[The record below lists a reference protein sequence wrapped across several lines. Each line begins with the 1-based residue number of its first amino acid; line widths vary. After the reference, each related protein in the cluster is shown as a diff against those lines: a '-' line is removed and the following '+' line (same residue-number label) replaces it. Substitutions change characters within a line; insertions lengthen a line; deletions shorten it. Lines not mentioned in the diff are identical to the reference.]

1 MTVRRRLR
9 VEWRP
14 GENHQFR
21 IKRERS
27 VARSTE
33 RVSMLHSTMQIV
45 PNSVPADDS
54 VDMASTGD
62 FVQLRSVYK
71 SYGENL
77 VVMDHMNLDM
87 RADDRLVVIGPSG
100 SGKSSLLRVMMG
112 LEGIQSGSIGFQG
125 KPYICGA
132 DSGRSKRIDG
142 KLQRQIGMV
151 FQHYTLFPHLSVLSN
166 LILAPVKVGGMSKS
180 EATERARMYLDRLGL
195 ESKLN
200 AYPSQLSGGQKQ
212 RVAIARALMLEP
224 KLMLFDEVTS
234 ALDPEMV
241 VEVQHVMMK
250 LAEQKM
256 AMIIVTHDMHFARD
270 IATRVVFCASGKV
283 VEQGAPNEMFKC
295 PKEGRTREFLEK
307 VLHLD

>member
-1 MTVRRRLR
+1 MFLSQAQIQPVTKSARSA
-9 VEWRP
+9 
-14 GENHQFR
+14 
-21 IKRERS
+21 S
-27 VARSTE
+27 VAPLSS
-33 RVSMLHSTMQIV
+33 VS
-45 PNSVPADDS
+45 
-54 VDMASTGD
+54 GD
-62 FVQLRSVYK
+62 FVQLKNVYK

-77 VVMDHMNLDM
+77 VVMDRMSLDM

-112 LEGIQSGSIGFQG
+112 LEGVQGGEITFQG
-125 KPYICGA
+125 KPYIQGA
-132 DSGRSKRIDG
+132 DMGGSKRIDP
-142 KLQRQIGMV
+142 KLQKQIGMV
-151 FQHYTLFPHLSVLSN
+151 FQHYTLFPHLSVLGN
-166 LILAPVKVGGMSKS
+166 LILAPVKVLGLSKQD
-180 EATERARMYLDRLGL
+180 ATERARKYLARLGL
-195 ESKLN
+195 ESKLH

-241 VEVQHVMMK
+241 IEVQNVMLQ

-283 VEQGAPNEMFKC
+283 VEEGAPADMFKC
-295 PKEGRTREFLEK
+295 PKEARTREFLEK

>member
-1 MTVRRRLR
+1 MLVSLTQSPRAA
-9 VEWRP
+9 EPAQP
-14 GENHQFR
+14 GASEPQ
-21 IKRERS
+21 
-27 VARSTE
+27 
-33 RVSMLHSTMQIV
+33 
-45 PNSVPADDS
+45 PA
-54 VDMASTGD
+54 AD
-62 FVQLRSVYK
+62 FVQLRDVTK
-71 SYGENL
+71 SYGEHL
-77 VVMDHMNLDM
+77 VVMDRMNLDM

-112 LEGIQSGSIGFQG
+112 LEGIQSGEIAFQG
-125 KPYICGA
+125 KPYIKGNEA
-132 DSGRSKRIDG
+132 RASKRIDA
-142 KLQRQIGMV
+142 KLQKQIGMV

-166 LILAPVKVGGMSKS
+166 LILAPVKVGGLSKA
-180 EATERARMYLDRLGL
+180 EATERARRYLARLGL

-241 VEVQHVMMK
+241 VEVQNVMLQ

-283 VEQGAPNEMFKC
+283 VEQGAPAEMFKN
-295 PKEGRTREFLEK
+295 PKESRTREFLTK

>member
-1 MTVRRRLR
+1 MLLSQTQVSPTIR
-9 VEWRP
+9 
-14 GENHQFR
+14 QASSATSSSQ
-21 IKRERS
+21 S
-27 VARSTE
+27 VTST
-33 RVSMLHSTMQIV
+33 
-45 PNSVPADDS
+45 
-54 VDMASTGD
+54 D
-62 FVQLRSVYK
+62 FVQLKDVYK

-77 VVMDHMNLDM
+77 VVMDRMTLDM

-112 LEGIQSGSIGFQG
+112 LEGIQGGEIAFQG
-125 KPYICGA
+125 KPYIKGA
-132 DSGRSKRIDG
+132 DASGSKKIDA

-151 FQHYTLFPHLSVLSN
+151 FQHYTLFPHLSVLGN
-166 LILAPVKVGGMSKS
+166 LILAPVKVGGATRA
-180 EATERARMYLDRLGL
+180 EATERARMYLARLGL
-195 ESKLN
+195 ESKLH

-241 VEVQHVMMK
+241 IEVQNVMLQ

-283 VEQGAPNEMFKC
+283 VEQGVPAEMFKC
-295 PKEGRTREFLEK
+295 PREPRTREFLTK

>member
-1 MTVRRRLR
+1 MLSTQPRMHAVSTVETADAPPL
-9 VEWRP
+9 
-14 GENHQFR
+14 HA
-21 IKRERS
+21 
-27 VARSTE
+27 VAS
-33 RVSMLHSTMQIV
+33 
-45 PNSVPADDS
+45 
-54 VDMASTGD
+54 GD
-62 FVQLRSVYK
+62 FVQLRKVYK
-71 SYGENL
+71 SYGGNL

-112 LEGIQSGSIGFQG
+112 LEGFQSGEIAFQG
-125 KPYICGA
+125 KPYINGA
-132 DSGRSKRIDG
+132 DSKRGGRIDA
-142 KLQRQIGMV
+142 KLQKQIGMV
-151 FQHYTLFPHLSVLSN
+151 FQHYTLFPHLSVLGN
-166 LILAPVKVGGMSKS
+166 LILAPVKVGGMSKV
-180 EATERARMYLDRLGL
+180 EATERARTYLARLGL
-195 ESKLN
+195 ESKLH

-241 VEVQHVMMK
+241 IEVQNVMLQ

-283 VEQGAPNEMFKC
+283 VEEGAPGEMFKC
-295 PKEGRTREFLEK
+295 PKEPRTREFLEK

>member
-1 MTVRRRLR
+1 MNLQSFIELDPAGAACAAAQGSAF
-9 VEWRP
+9 VEF
-14 GENHQFR
+14 Q
-21 IKRERS
+21 
-27 VARSTE
+27 
-33 RVSMLHSTMQIV
+33 
-45 PNSVPADDS
+45 D
-54 VDMASTGD
+54 
-62 FVQLRSVYK
+62 VYK

-77 VVMDHMNLDM
+77 VVMNGMTLDM
-87 RADDRLVVIGPSG
+87 RADDRLVIIGPSG

-112 LEGIQSGSIGFQG
+112 LEGVQGGEIRFQG
-125 KPYICGA
+125 ARYIHSPERGKPSRLDKA
-132 DSGRSKRIDG
+132 MQK
-142 KLQRQIGMV
+142 QIGMV
-151 FQHYTLFPHLSVLSN
+151 FQHYTLFPHLSVLGN
-166 LILAPVKVGGMSKS
+166 LVLAPMKVGGMTRK
-180 EATERARMYLDRLGL
+180 EATERARSYLARLGL

-241 VEVQHVMMK
+241 VEVQSVMMH

-270 IATRVVFCASGKV
+270 IGTRVVFCANGSI
-283 VEQGAPNEMFKC
+283 VEQGPPNDLFRH
-295 PKEGRTREFLEK
+295 PKEARTREFLEK